1 MYNQDHNQ
9 EYIQEDNLFLESD
22 KANIL
27 TNNGSQAT
35 FFLNPQLILN
45 PKVPMYLS
53 LLESNCMYNEPN
65 IIAGVNN
72 KLYFKGIDLLG
83 NAQDFVYEFE
93 TGLYTIDMLTEDF
106 QEELVILCGSS
117 NQYQFEFG
125 TNTYNDTT
133 YVTFRSVYCTGTV
146 NWSIDCTKPNNVMTT
161 LGFPASQGILTVS
174 QFNQSIDSTSNSQ
187 LLNNLKSYIIT
198 CNLVSN
204 SYYNSNTTN
213 VIANF
218 TPKNTTP
225 STSYRYE
232 PRHLSRA
239 RLNRNNIVDKV
250 VISFYNQNMKP
261 CDFTGGVTGATPYPF
276 NVRLRISS
284 INN

>member
-1 MYNQDHNQ
+1 MNNKEESNQ
-9 EYIQEDNLFLESD
+9 EEYNLFLESD

-72 KLYFKGIDLLG
+72 KLYFKGVNLS
-83 NAQDFVYEFE
+83 NSAQDFIYEFE
-93 TGLYTIDMLTEDF
+93 TGCYTIDMLTADF
-106 QEELVILCGSS
+106 QEALVILCGTA
-117 NQYQFEFG
+117 NNYQFEFG
-125 TNTYNDTT
+125 TNTYNDTS
-133 YVTFRSVYCTGTV
+133 YVTFRNVNCTSGV
-146 NWSIDCTKPNNVMTT
+146 KWSIDCTQPNNVMTI

-174 QFNQSIDSTSNSQ
+174 QINESIDSKSNSQ
-187 LLNNLKSYIIT
+187 LLNSLKSYIIT

-213 VIANF
+213 VISNF
-218 TPKNTTP
+218 TPKNAIP

-232 PRHLSRA
+232 PRHLSRC
-239 RLNRNNIVDKV
+239 RLNRTNIVDKV
-250 VISFYNQNMKP
+250 VISFHNQNMKP